1 MIMEYNFKNGDIVK
15 INWMS
20 REKICILDKIVE
32 KNGVIRVYIYTE
44 LSLLFEEIYFAPECQ
59 ISYDIDSIE
68 LSMASDEEKRCL
80 YNALYKDYTEVHQP
94 DWLTYFTDS
103 TCFEILDY
111 LLYMFGIPSVDD
123 DDDDG
128 DVPEYPEFVYEI
140 RNYIWDECEKVADA
154 LGGCAP
160 KASDDKVSLS
170 EVCEWLND
178 IIDEGVMVKC
188 GSVIKF
194 HSKEEFVEMLRLKFS
209 KDKN

>member
-1 MIMEYNFKNGDIVK
+1 MENNFKNGDIVK

-20 REKICILDKIVE
+20 RERICILDKIVE

-44 LSLLFEEIYFAPECQ
+44 LSLLFGEIYFAPECQ

-94 DWLTYFTDS
+94 DWLEYFTDS
-103 TCFEILDY
+103 VRFEILDY
-111 LLYMFGIPSVDD
+111 LMYMFGIQMP
-123 DDDDG
+123 DDDG
-128 DVPEYPEFVYEI
+128 NRPEYPEFVYEI
-140 RNYIWDECEKVADA
+140 RNYIWDECKKVADA

-178 IIDEGVMVKC
+178 TIDEGVMVKC

>member
-1 MIMEYNFKNGDIVK
+1 MENNFKNGDIVK

-20 REKICILDKIVE
+20 RERICILDKIIE
-32 KNGVIRVYIYTE
+32 KNGEIRVYIYTE
-44 LSLLFEEIYFAPECQ
+44 LSLLFEEIYFTPECH
-59 ISYDIDSIE
+59 ISYNIDCIE
-68 LSMASDEEKRCL
+68 LSMASDDEKRSL

-111 LLYMFGIPSVDD
+111 LIYMFGIPEV
-123 DDDDG
+123 DDDG
-128 DVPEYPEFVYEI
+128 DRPEYPEFIYEI
-140 RNYIWDECEKVADA
+140 RNYIWGECEKTADA
-154 LGGCAP
+154 LGGCTP

-170 EVCEWLND
+170 EVCEWLNGT
-178 IIDEGVMVKC
+178 IDEGVMVKC

-209 KDKN
+209 KDNDKTC

>member
-1 MIMEYNFKNGDIVK
+1 MENNFKNGDIVK
-15 INWMS
+15 INWWD
-20 REKICILDKIVE
+20 RDRICIFDKIVE
-32 KNGVIRVYIYTE
+32 INGETRVYIYTE
-44 LSLLFEEIYFAPECQ
+44 MTLEDEEMCFAPECN

-68 LSMASDEEKRCL
+68 LSMASDDEKHSL

-103 TCFEILDY
+103 TLFEIFDY
-111 LLYMFGIPSVDD
+111 LIYMFGIPVVDD
-123 DDDDG
+123 N
-128 DVPEYPEFVYEI
+128 VVFPEFLYEI

-154 LGGCAP
+154 LGGRTP

-170 EVCEWLND
+170 EVCEWLSGT
-178 IIDEGVMVKC
+178 IDEGVMVKC

-209 KDKN
+209 KDNDKTC

>member
-1 MIMEYNFKNGDIVK
+1 MSMENNFKNGDIVK
-15 INWMS
+15 VKWMS
-20 REKICILDKIVE
+20 REWICIFDKISE
-32 KNGVIRVYIYTE
+32 TYGRTRVYLYTE
-44 LSLLFEEIYFAPECQ
+44 MALDDEEICFAPECS
-59 ISYDIDSIE
+59 ISYDIDCIE
-68 LSMASDEEKRCL
+68 LSMASDDEKRSL

-111 LLYMFGIPSVDD
+111 LIYMFGIQVV
-123 DDDDG
+123 DDDG
-128 DVPEYPEFVYEI
+128 DSPEYPEFVYEI

-178 IIDEGVMVKC
+178 TIDEGVMVKC